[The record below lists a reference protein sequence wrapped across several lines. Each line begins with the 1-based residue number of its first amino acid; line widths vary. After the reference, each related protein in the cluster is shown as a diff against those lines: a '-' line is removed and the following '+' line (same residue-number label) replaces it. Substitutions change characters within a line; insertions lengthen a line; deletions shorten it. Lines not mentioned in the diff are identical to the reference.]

1 MTLETLPSRA
11 AAAGRAPTI
20 KRRRWWLAAILS
32 LMVPGLGQLYAICP
46 KRAAWMLAVV
56 TAIHVSLGLILGYV
70 PPVRLET
77 IVAVAILA
85 LLIIVIR
92 LYSAVD
98 AAVIVWYGG
107 APALRSYNRF
117 WVYCAILVGWTA
129 ASHFGLAGAQANGL
143 LWQPYVIVGES
154 MAPTLHGG
162 ECALGAAGYYRSHVP
177 VAGEVVVVALDDGR
191 RALSRIV
198 AGPGARVAVSGGE
211 LAIDGRP
218 VPRQPVAGAR
228 GTYRE
233 TLPGGASYEIH
244 SAESSAALL
253 PVEVPAG
260 HYLVVGDN
268 RDNATPRLGP
278 RAALDDRMSILIFSR
293 DRARFGS
300 RLGPPA

>member
-1 MTLETLPSRA
+1 MTLETVPTLA
-11 AAAGRAPTI
+11 TTVGRAPAI

-107 APALRSYNRF
+107 APALRSYNRL

-129 ASHFGLAGAQANGL
+129 ASHFGLAGARANGL
-143 LWQPYVIVGES
+143 LWRPYVIVGES
-154 MAPTLHGG
+154 MAPTLHAG
-162 ECALGAAGYYRSHVP
+162 ECALGAAGYYRTHVP

-191 RALSRIV
+191 RVLSRIV
-198 AGPGARVAVSGGE
+198 AGPGTRVAVSNGE
-211 LAIDGRP
+211 LAIGDRP
-218 VPRQPVAGAR
+218 APRQPVDVAR

-233 TLPGGASYEIH
+233 TLPDGARYEIH
-244 SAESSAALL
+244 STRSSASLL
-253 PVEVPAG
+253 PADVPAG

-268 RDNATPRLGP
+268 RDIATPRIVP
-278 RAALDDRMSILIFSR
+278 RAALIDRMAVLIFSR
-293 DRARFGS
+293 ERARFGS